1 MKAYYARPIS
11 LYGTPQEARDEAA
24 ILALGFVPIQIK
36 KADYQAQGMDAFKPL
51 VEDAKAL
58 FFRSFPD
65 LSIGAGVAKE
75 IAWAVAAGLPVVELP
90 HVFERRVLSVDET
103 RKMLAYLGAR

>member
-11 LYGTPQEARDEAA
+11 LYGTKQEERDMA
-24 ILALGFVPIQIK
+24 IIRDFGFEPIDVK
-36 KADYQAQGMDAFKPL
+36 KANYRDQGMAVFEPMVK
-51 VEDAKAL
+51 EAKAL

-75 IAWAVAAGLPVVELP
+75 IQWAHECAIPVAELP
-90 HVFERRVLSVDET
+90 HVFSRRILSVDET
-103 RKMLAYLGAR
+103 RRMLEYLGAR